1 MKKRLYIAVM
11 TVVGF
16 VGLGSAQAQN
26 PECMTNLSIYTE
38 HVKVKNYDAAYT
50 PWKMVYENC
59 PTLNWANILYGERI
73 LKDRAANSTGA
84 DKTANINALLELY
97 DNRMKYF
104 PAKTSSAETVIDKV
118 LLRYDEKMITD
129 EEIYSLLDKAFKE
142 DGDHFKN
149 PKALYLY
156 FSSLVDLN
164 SAGKKEWEEVFE
176 RYDAVTEKKEA
187 ENDKFTEVITALL
200 PKEDAGTLTAKEAS
214 QLKSSNS
221 YSENYGK
228 ILESIDSKLGALAN
242 CENLI
247 PLYQKN
253 FEAKKGDI
261 TWVKG
266 AVGRMFS
273 KECTEDPMFRKLF
286 EAQLALEPSASAYMY
301 GGTLKNNSGDTN
313 GAVADFNKALELE
326 TDSRKKSDIAYK
338 IATIFHKRGSKSTT
352 RNYAQ
357 RAIDANPSNG
367 KAYLLIASLYA
378 SSANECGSTP
388 FEKRAVYW
396 KAAEMARQASRVDP
410 AISGRAQQA
419 VASYVAKAPSRTD
432 IFNSGMAG
440 KTVSFSC
447 WVGGSVTVPTL

>member
-1 MKKRLYIAVM
+1 MKKKFYSTVM

-38 HVKVKNYDAAYT
+38 HVKVKNYDAAYA
-50 PWKMVYENC
+50 PWKMVYDNC

-73 LKDRAANSTGA
+73 LKDRVSNSTGA

-104 PAKTSSAETVIDKV
+104 PDKTNVAETIIDKV
-118 LLRYDEKMITD
+118 LLQYDEKLISD
-129 EEIYSLLDKAFKE
+129 EEIYAQLDKAFKE
-142 DGDHFKN
+142 NGENFKN

-164 SAGKKEWEEVFE
+164 SAGKRELEEVFE
-176 RYDAVTEKKEA
+176 RYDAITEKIGV
-187 ENDKFTEVITALL
+187 ENDKLTEVITQLL
-200 PKEDAGTLTAKEAS
+200 PKEDAGTLTTKEAS
-214 QLKSSNS
+214 QLRSYNS
-221 YSENYGK
+221 YSVNYGK

-247 PLYQKN
+247 PLYQKH
-253 FEAKKGDI
+253 FESKKNDI

-266 AVGRMFS
+266 AVGRMFG
-273 KECTEDPMFRKLF
+273 KECTEDPLFRKLF

-301 GGTLKNNSGDTN
+301 GGTLKNNAGDAN
-313 GAVADFNKALELE
+313 GAISDFNKALELE
-326 TDSRKKSDIAYK
+326 TDSRKKSDIAYR
-338 IATIFHKRGSKSTT
+338 IATIYHKRGSKSTA

-357 RAIDANPSNG
+357 KAIDANRSNG

-396 KAAEMARQASRVDP
+396 KAAEMARQAARVDP
-410 AISGRAQQA
+410 SISGRAGQA
-419 VASYVAKAPSRTD
+419 EASYVAKAPSRTD

-447 WVGGSVTVPTL
+447 WVGGSVVVPSL